1 MQHDCMIEGG
11 MMLKEVGASG
21 QISLGKRF
29 AGQLFD
35 VVFHADGRVEMLPM
49 RAVPARVPIAAPDVQ
64 APDGW
69 LPPGGYGASNAW
81 ALANRAALD
90 AYAERIDRDGTA
102 AEQMQAHLADLAAKA
117 EPGKA

>member
-1 MQHDCMIEGG
+1 
-11 MMLKEVGASG
+11 MLKEVGASG

-49 RAVPARVPIAAPDVQ
+49 RAVPARAPVAAPDVQ

-69 LPPGGYGASNAW
+69 LPPGGYAASNAW
-81 ALANRAALD
+81 TLANRAALD
-90 AYAERIDRDGTA
+90 AFVTGGMTEECAK
-102 AEQMQAHLADLAAKA
+102 LAVTLIAK
-117 EPGKA
+117 KAIPAVSITY